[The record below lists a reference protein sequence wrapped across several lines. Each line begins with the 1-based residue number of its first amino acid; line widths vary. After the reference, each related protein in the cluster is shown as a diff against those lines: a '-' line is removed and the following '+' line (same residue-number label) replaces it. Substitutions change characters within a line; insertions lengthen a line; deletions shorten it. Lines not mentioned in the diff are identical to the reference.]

1 MAVTRVPVWQR
12 PGRVWARRSTLWLL
26 VRRDLK
32 VRYADSALGYVWT
45 ILDPLL
51 MGLTYWLIFGV
62 VFHRASGGPYTPY
75 IIFLMSAMLP
85 WQWFTTTVNEA
96 AQALKRDGALI
107 RSTSLPREM
116 WVTRVVMSKCVEF
129 VYSLPVLIVFVV
141 AYTVFLPRQNLHLN
155 HHLLYFPVAMALQF
169 MLLLGLGLLLAPL
182 VVLLQDLEPLIRV
195 WLRWMLYASPVIYS
209 IDMVYKSS
217 LPSWVHDLFL
227 YNPLT
232 GILSLYRAGFF
243 PGALH
248 HGAVLIAVI
257 ETVILFVV
265 GLTVFARCEPTVLK
279 EL

>member
-12 PGRVWARRSTLWLL
+12 PALVWARRSTLWLL

-32 VRYADSALGYVWT
+32 VRYADSVLGYIWT

-62 VFHRASGGPYTPY
+62 VFPRRSGDYTPY
-75 IIFLMSAMLP
+75 IIFLMSALLP

-96 AQALKRDGALI
+96 AQSLKRDGALI

-129 VYSLPVLIVFVV
+129 IYSLPVLIVFVI
-141 AYTVFLPRQNLHLN
+141 AYTFFLPHQHLDLN
-155 HHLLYFPVAMALQF
+155 HHLIYFPVAMVLQF
-169 MLLLGLGLLLAPL
+169 ILLLGLGLLLAPL

-209 IDMVYKSS
+209 IQTVYESK
-217 LPSWVHDLFL
+217 LPSWAHDLFL

-243 PGALH
+243 VGSLH
-248 HGAVLIAVI
+248 RGAVVIAVV
-257 ETVILFVV
+257 ETLLLFVI
-265 GLTVFARCEPTVLK
+265 GLNVFVRCEPTVLK